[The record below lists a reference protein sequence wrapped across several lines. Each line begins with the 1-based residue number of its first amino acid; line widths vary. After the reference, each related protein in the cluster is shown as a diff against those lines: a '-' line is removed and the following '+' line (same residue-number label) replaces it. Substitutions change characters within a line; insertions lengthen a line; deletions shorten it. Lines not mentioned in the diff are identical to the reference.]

1 MKRGL
6 AKLACSNA
14 VVVLALFALA
24 PSDAGAGTFSFSGA
38 SSGTTANVPIDLDGT
53 NCGPVNGVLTC
64 PADSGLGTG
73 GGSMRGFP
81 GSGPGT
87 FQIVIEDVPVPGTG
101 CSLAPSTQQG
111 CTVGSAIDGCLYSYV
126 PGGSGVTRT
135 TATGDLLIYSY
146 TSGTV
151 CVNFDTPL
159 PWSLE
164 GQAAAVITG
173 GTGGMA
179 NATGSFTG
187 PFHGQIL
194 QSDPAGHGLGW
205 FTASI
210 KGTITLP

>member
-14 VVVLALFALA
+14 VVVLALFVLAL
-24 PSDAGAGTFSFSGA
+24 SDARAGTFSFSGT

-64 PADSGLGTG
+64 PADSALGTG

-81 GSGPGT
+81 GSGPNT
-87 FQIVIEDVPVPGTG
+87 FQVVIEDVPVAGTG
-101 CSLAPSTQQG
+101 CSIAPSTQQA
-111 CTVGSAIDGCLYSYV
+111 CTIGSASDGCLYSYV
-126 PGGSGVTRT
+126 PGNSGVTRT

-159 PWSLE
+159 PWSLQ

-173 GTGGMA
+173 GTGGVA

-187 PFHGQIL
+187 PFQGQIL
-194 QSDPAGHGLGW
+194 QSDLAGHGLGW
-205 FTASI
+205 FTASF